1 MAGIRRG
8 GIGVTEHDGGP
19 GDVGMEGNTDAK
31 VKWSSWKTTI
41 DKDFACSRI
50 KTQGTFMIRTNS

>member
-8 GIGVTEHDGGP
+8 GIGVTGHDGGP

-31 VKWSSWKTTI
+31 GKWSSWKTTW
-41 DKDFACSRI
+41 RL
-50 KTQGTFMIRTNS
+50 IRTLPVAGLKHKEPL